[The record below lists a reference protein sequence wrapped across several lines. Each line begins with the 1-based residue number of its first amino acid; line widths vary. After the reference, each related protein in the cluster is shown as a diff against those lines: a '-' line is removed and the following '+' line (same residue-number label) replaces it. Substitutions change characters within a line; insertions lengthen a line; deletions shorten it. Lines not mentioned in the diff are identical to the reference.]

1 MIYRQLILPTIIRT
15 AALLLCANAAMAHPH
30 VFAQANFEI
39 HANDNGEISELRHVW
54 RFDELFS
61 SSVLLDFD
69 TNSNLELDANELQE
83 IGAVVLESLAE
94 FDYYT
99 HLSVDGEDVKI
110 ARPDVINADFQ
121 EGQLLLIFAVRPH
134 LPVMMSGN
142 ISAGVYD
149 PTLYSAI
156 EFFEDSDMIIT
167 GVDPD
172 KCQREVVRPDPDE
185 VIAQNSGSLTDAFYD
200 DSDPFD
206 ISKLFATR
214 LELKCL

>member
-1 MIYRQLILPTIIRT
+1 MTLRRTFAASLICLGSLFWTSV
-15 AALLLCANAAMAHPH
+15 AANAHPH
-30 VFAQANFEI
+30 VFAQANLEI
-39 HANDNGEISELRHVW
+39 YSSENGELEELRHVW

-69 TNSNLELDANELQE
+69 ANSNLELDLNELEE

-110 ARPDVINADFQ
+110 SKPDIINADYQ
-121 EGQLLLIFAVRPH
+121 DGQLLLIFAVRPH
-134 LPVMMSGN
+134 LPIQLNGK

-156 EFFEDSDMIIT
+156 EFFEDTDMVIT
-167 GVDPD
+167 GPYQD
-172 KCQREVVRPDPDE
+172 KCETEVVRPDPDE
-185 VIAQNSGSLTDAFYD
+185 VIAQNQGSLTEAFYD
-200 DSDPFD
+200 DTDVN
-206 ISKLFATR
+206 IMSKLFATR
-214 LELKCL
+214 LELSCF